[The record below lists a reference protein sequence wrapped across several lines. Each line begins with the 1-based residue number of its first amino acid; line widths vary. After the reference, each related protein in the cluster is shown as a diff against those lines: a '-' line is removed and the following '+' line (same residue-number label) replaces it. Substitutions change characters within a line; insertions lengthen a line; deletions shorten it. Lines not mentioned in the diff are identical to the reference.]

1 MEQATELE
9 FLRWYYAE
17 AQNMFRDAGTDEH
30 YWIVSDFEES
40 YGKELPEGYEA

>member
-17 AQNMFRDAGTDEH
+17 AQDMLTCSEH
-30 YWIVSDFEES
+30 YLIVSDFQDS
-40 YGKELPEGYEA
+40 YGKTLPEGYET